1 MARQYITIEEANELL
16 PSIRKSFIFLYQ
28 LHIHVKALMRELEQM
43 GYAPRSDSFKVM
55 IDDVDED
62 VLLARGQL
70 RAVIDAMS
78 DELTDLRALGC
89 IVRDIEAGAVA
100 WYCKHPVRGDILL
113 SWKLGEIT
121 LGYWIEVGT
130 GRVQRRPL
138 HELDA
143 IDEPEAPTETA
154 MKNETKRS

>member
-1 MARQYITIEEANELL
+1 MARQYITIEEANEML
-16 PSIRKSFIFLYQ
+16 PRIRQSFILLYQ
-28 LHIHVKALMRELEQM
+28 LHIHVKSLMRELEQM

-62 VLLARGQL
+62 VILARGQL
-70 RAVIDAMS
+70 RAVIDLMR
-78 DELTDLRALGC
+78 DELDAMRALGC

-113 SWKLGEIT
+113 SWKLGELT

-138 HELDA
+138 IELDA
-143 IDEPEAPTETA
+143 IDEPDPMALAPT
-154 MKNETKRS
+154 KNEPKRS